1 MKFRRGLIPLLF
13 ALAACFLS
21 ACGGETATP
30 VPDRSTKIVST
41 RPQVPS
47 HPPTATL
54 QASTTPL
61 PTATVKSSALP
72 IREVTKNCANWVEWD
87 FSRLSL
93 ENVLFFVDFN
103 PANEKKSFSKLSPDT
118 GVMEPLPDLPGFLTS
133 FGPPEN
139 AKRFAYIDDQMQVI
153 LANANGGIEAFS
165 PFKSHWHSAMTWLDD
180 QNLLVSYDPV
190 ATGERNVDV
199 FHTITGQAQELSPG
213 LPDIFTF
220 QVEDTGHFVWKLV
233 YDPTRKR
240 LVYTRETESHDA
252 IITMMDV
259 ENGEVLWELERASTG
274 LDYPPLWSPDGS
286 RLAVIAKSDPEFN
299 YQNFEIFLV
308 DREGTGIQWI
318 DFRETPEI
326 TAEDY
331 LWSPDGRYLA
341 IYGTS
346 IFILDTKEQRLVD
359 YCVPLSETGYFFGP
373 AVPIIWSP
381 NSQQVI
387 FQREALPAV
396 LVDLSDGMVTPL
408 TGDPN
413 LLPVA
418 WLATAP

>member
-47 HPPTATL
+47 HPPTAAL

-61 PTATVKSSALP
+61 PTATVRSSTLP
-72 IREVTKNCANWVEWD
+72 IREVTKNCADWVEWD

-93 ENVLFFVDFN
+93 KDVLFFVDFS
-103 PANEKKSFSKLSPDT
+103 PANEKKTFSTLSPDT
-118 GVMEPLPDLPGFLTS
+118 GIMEPLPDLPGFLTP
-133 FGPPEN
+133 FGPPGN
-139 AKRFAYIDDQMQVI
+139 PKRFTYIDDQMRVI
-153 LANANGGIEAFS
+153 LVNANGGIEAAS
-165 PFKSHWHSAMTWLDD
+165 PFQRHWHSALIWLDD

-190 ATGERNVDV
+190 STSERNVEV
-199 FHTITGQAQELSPG
+199 FNPITNETQILNSERSDGY
-213 LPDIFTF
+213 TF
-220 QVEDTGHFVWKLV
+220 QVEHAGHFVWKQM
-233 YDPTRKR
+233 YDPTLTR
-240 LVYTRETESHDA
+240 LTYTRETDSHDA
-252 IITMMDV
+252 VITMIDV
-259 ENGEVLWELERASTG
+259 GNGEILWEMKRASTG
-274 LDYPPLWSPDGS
+274 LDYPPIWSKDGS
-286 RLAVIAKSDPEFN
+286 RMAVIANGDREFN
-299 YQNFEIFLV
+299 YKNFEIFLV
-308 DREGTGIQWI
+308 DSEGAGTQWV
-318 DFRETPEI
+318 DLRETPEI

-331 LWSPDGRYLA
+331 QWSPDGRYLA

-346 IFILDTKEQRLVD
+346 VFILDTKEQRLVD
-359 YCVPLSETGYFFGP
+359 YCIPLSETGYFFGP

-396 LVDLSDGMVTPL
+396 MLDLSKNTITTL
-408 TGDPN
+408 TDNPN
-413 LLPVA
+413 LLPVS
-418 WLATAP
+418 WLATVP